1 MEDLNDPLGDRVMK
15 DVPMIARFPLT
26 REELWHNSGK
36 YNYIS
41 YEFPIAKAN
50 NRRVPNIDLLRNH
63 LLREGLINK
72 AELSELI
79 TGVIQIL
86 NKEPNVIR
94 I

>member
-15 DVPMIARFPLT
+15 DVPMVARFPLT
-26 REELWHNSGK
+26 RDEFWHNSRK
-36 YNYIS
+36 YSHFRHNLN
-41 YEFPIAKAN
+41 IAKSN

-63 LLREGLINK
+63 LLREGHINK
-72 AELSELI
+72 AELIELI
-79 TGVIQIL
+79 TGVIQVY